1 MDYAQTM
8 SRRPSPPALA
18 MVVLIHGLLAWALIS
33 GLAFRVVERAS
44 TELKTFD
51 VIVPAP
57 PAEEPAAAAEEQP
70 TETEIVAPSSFVPS
84 KAPAAPMSSG
94 ETRAVTA
101 GALATS
107 ATLRSGAFHNERD
120 YPSAAKRAEE
130 QGIVRVSYTI
140 GLDGRVTN
148 CTVTAS
154 SGSRSLDSTTCR
166 ILERR
171 FRYSPARDA
180 SGNPVSQTKSQSVS
194 WQLT

>member
-1 MDYAQTM
+1 MDYAQPV
-8 SRRPSPPALA
+8 SRRPNPPALA
-18 MVVLIHGLLAWALIS
+18 MVVLIHGLLGWALIS
-33 GLAFRVVERAS
+33 GLAFRAVERA
-44 TELKTFD
+44 TNELKTFD
-51 VIVPAP
+51 VIEPAP

-70 TETEIVAPSSFVPS
+70 TAEIVAPPSVVPS
-84 KAPAAPMSSG
+84 KVSAAPMSAGEARATTGGPLASG
-94 ETRAVTA
+94 
-101 GALATS
+101 

-120 YPSAAKRAEE
+120 YPSAARRAEE
-130 QGIVRVSYTI
+130 QGTVRVSYTI

-171 FRYSPARDA
+171 FRYSPARDS